1 MRFDDEFITMLRDE
15 PLRGLDL
22 LCDQVLSDVAAGDP
36 EEPWNDANYKLM
48 IETYAL
54 LWSLQ
59 ESGLLPVK
67 IPNIE
72 IAGDVEGECRL
83 IFQNVRR
90 IQGEVRGLTAQRELE
105 KLTRQYTAA
114 LGVRFAYEF
123 TAGDYVRLQKLLNE
137 MRELITAAEGFEEDH
152 RRRLL
157 ARLEKLQSELH
168 KRISDLDHFWGLVGD
183 AGVALGKFGK
193 DAKPLV
199 DRVREVVG
207 IIWRTQSRA
216 EELSSDTPPP
226 LLERDLASS
235 ENSSGP
241 SST

>member
-1 MRFDDEFITMLRDE
+1 MRFDGEFIMMLRDE

-22 LCDQVLSDVAAGDP
+22 LCAQVVSDLASGDP
-36 EEPWNDANYKLM
+36 EEPWNDENYKLLL
-48 IETYAL
+48 ETYAL

-59 ESGLLPVK
+59 ESSLLPVK
-67 IPNIE
+67 IPSIT
-72 IAGDVEGECRL
+72 IAGDVEGECKA

-123 TAGDYVRLQKLLNE
+123 TAGDFSRLQKVLNE

-157 ARLEKLQSELH
+157 ARLEKLQAELH
-168 KRISDLDHFWGLVGD
+168 KRVSDLDHFWGLVGD
-183 AGVALGKFGK
+183 AGVALGKFGR

-199 DRVREVVG
+199 DRVKEVVG

-216 EELSSDTPPP
+216 EELSSDTPLP
-226 LLERDLASS
+226 LLERDSGSS
-235 ENSSGP
+235 ENSSGQ